1 MQSRQ
6 GEIPAVFLDESGAAP
21 CDNRGMTTREILVT
35 SALPYANGQIHLGHM
50 LEHIQSDI
58 WVRAMRMAGHTVH
71 FVCADD
77 AHGSAIMLRA
87 EKEGIAPE
95 TLIDGVWK
103 RHTAD
108 LADFGVAYDHYSS
121 THTDANRELTA
132 RIWLALKAGGHTES
146 RPVKQLYD
154 PVKAMFLPDRYIKGE
169 CPKCHSKDQYGDG
182 CEVCGTAYTPADLIN
197 PYSVVSGATPELK
210 ESTHFFVKLADF
222 ETMLKDWLAQRRD
235 AGGLQAEVVNKLQ
248 EWFADGLRSWD
259 VSRDAPYFGF
269 EIPGEPGKFFYVWV
283 DAPVGYLAAFKE
295 LCESG
300 RNGLKPDDL
309 ERFIRADSTAEMVH
323 FIGKDIIYFHT
334 LFWPA
339 MLHGAGLRTP
349 TAVNVHGFLTV
360 NGAKMSKSRGTFI
373 EARTYLNHLD
383 PDYLRYFFASQLGPT
398 LADVDLDM
406 KAFEERVNSHLVGK
420 FVNIASRIAPILKKE
435 FANRL
440 AAPTN
445 HEKQWLLAI
454 QNVQARNAIPW
465 HETKTLYD
473 VDECAGF
480 LTSSPETEA
489 DTFYSVWPVTNERIK
504 HYYANREF
512 SRLIREIVSWAD
524 ATNQSIA
531 SYAPWTV
538 AKDSARWEELHL
550 FCTLAINKFHFL
562 ASWLAPIVPG
572 LAHRIEDY
580 LRSSLGNLS
589 WPKTLLHSHELSDFQ
604 PLLSRI
610 DPKKIEAMIEAS
622 KESLQPNATSA
633 VPPSPQPSP
642 ASGRVGKTDVA
653 ATAPATSTS
662 SPTIS
667 IDDFAKMDL
676 RIGTVLECGFVDG
689 SDKLLRFVLDA
700 GELGQR
706 QIFSGIRAA
715 YAEPEKLIGRK
726 VVFIANLAPRKM
738 RFGVSEGMILSAG
751 SGGSD
756 LHLLDA
762 DAGAKAG
769 MPVK

>member
-1 MQSRQ
+1 
-6 GEIPAVFLDESGAAP
+6 
-21 CDNRGMTTREILVT
+21 MTKREILVT
-35 SALPYANGQIHLGHM
+35 SALPYANGPIHLGHM

-58 WVRAMRMAGHTVH
+58 WVRAMRMAGHSVH
-71 FVCADD
+71 YVCADD

-87 EKEGIAPE
+87 EKEGIAPKA
-95 TLIDGVWK
+95 LIDGVWK
-103 RHTAD
+103 EHSSALR
-108 LADFGVAYDHYSS
+108 DFGVAYDHYSS
-121 THTDANRELTA
+121 THTEANRELTA
-132 RIWLALKAGGHTES
+132 RIWQALKAGDHTES

-182 CEVCGTAYTPADLIN
+182 CEVCGTAYTPADLIE
-197 PYSVVSGATPELK
+197 PYSVVSGARPELR

-222 ETMLKDWLAQRRD
+222 ETMLKGWLVQRRD

-300 RNGLKPDDL
+300 RKADLRADDF
-309 ERFIRADSTAEMVH
+309 ERFLRADTGTEMVH

-349 TAVNVHGFLTV
+349 SAVNVHGFLTV

-383 PDYLRYFFASQLGPT
+383 ADYLRYYFASQLGPT

-420 FVNIASRIAPILKKE
+420 WINIASRTAG
-435 FANRL
+435 FVHRFFGGRL
-440 AAPTN
+440 AAQGCFSQK
-445 HEKQWLLAI
+445 EEDILLHIFKRRSQIAALYEERDFAEVTRQFVLAADYVNSYIADAAPWVLAKDDSKRSELHRVCTFAI
-454 QNVQARNAIPW
+454 SAFQLLTVMIKPLVPVIAKKA
-465 HETKTLYD
+465 ED
-473 VDECAGF
+473 F
-480 LTSSPETEA
+480 LGMETSSFFA
-489 DTFYSVWPVTNERIK
+489 ISDAMY
-504 HYYANREF
+504 NRE
-512 SRLIREIVSWAD
+512 IRQFEPI
-524 ATNQSIA
+524 AT
-531 SYAPWTV
+531 
-538 AKDSARWEELHL
+538 
-550 FCTLAINKFHFL
+550 
-562 ASWLAPIVPG
+562 
-572 LAHRIEDY
+572 
-580 LRSSLGNLS
+580 
-589 WPKTLLHSHELSDFQ
+589 
-604 PLLSRI
+604 RI
-610 DPKKIEAMIEAS
+610 DIDKIEAMIEAS
-622 KESLQPNATSA
+622 KENLQPNAA
-633 VPPSPQPSP
+633 IAPPSPQPSP
-642 ASGRVGKTDVA
+642 AGGRGGNADA
-653 ATAPATSTS
+653 AAAESAQ
-662 SPTIS
+662 SPPLTIS

-676 RIGTVLECGFVDG
+676 RIATVLQCEFVDG

-715 YAEPEKLIGRK
+715 YTEPEKLVGRK

-738 RFGVSEGMILSAG
+738 RFGISEGMILSAG